1 MVGFVSKSTY
11 KIPKPINATNDIFLL
26 ALICNF
32 HSIAIGRVAKN
43 MSLVIE
49 TTAEVA
55 SDMYGAND
63 ECSCSGRESKGSTDQ
78 R

>member
-1 MVGFVSKSTY
+1 MVGLVGKYTY

-32 HSIAIGRVAKN
+32 HSIAMGRVAKN

-49 TTAEVA
+49 TTAKVA
-55 SDMYGAND
+55 LDMYGTND
-63 ECSCSGRESKGSTDQ
+63 ECSCSGLESKGFTDQ